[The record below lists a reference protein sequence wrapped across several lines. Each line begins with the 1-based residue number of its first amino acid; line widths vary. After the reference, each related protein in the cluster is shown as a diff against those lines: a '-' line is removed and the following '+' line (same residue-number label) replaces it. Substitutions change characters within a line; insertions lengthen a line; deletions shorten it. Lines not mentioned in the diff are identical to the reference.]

1 VCVCE
6 CAYLRVHLS
15 AFLSIYYPQAIS
27 SSLNMLR
34 FYLLWRVVR
43 DWQLND
49 LPKRHTLMG
58 FQHFNMGTSFA
69 VKRMLRS
76 VYSLLIL
83 LTIWTAL
90 LCCLAYWYRAVEISA
105 CLLPGIPAAQQDER
119 CFEDG
124 AIEWTIAGRTFI
136 KTNDYYFANAFW
148 LMIVTSTTV
157 GYGDILPSTS
167 LGRTI
172 CSLATILGLIV
183 MALLTASLAHDLQ
196 WTTQEDTAN
205 SILNRER
212 SRLKRRELA
221 AFMIQTWYWLIV
233 DKKRRTKHS
242 LRSESM
248 RRMCHVL
255 RRRNREANAYLEDLE
270 GFGAK
275 VDSVMLRVNMFE
287 EMMTTMGTIL
297 WHDRIAK
304 SIATGSFGQ
313 KLSRKVAIGKG
324 SALVQGR
331 GRVGP

>member
-1 VCVCE
+1 
-6 CAYLRVHLS
+6 
-15 AFLSIYYPQAIS
+15 
-27 SSLNMLR
+27 
-34 FYLLWRVVR
+34 
-43 DWQLND
+43 
-49 LPKRHTLMG
+49 
-58 FQHFNMGTSFA
+58 
-69 VKRMLRS
+69 
-76 VYSLLIL
+76 
-83 LTIWTAL
+83 
-90 LCCLAYWYRAVEISA
+90 
-105 CLLPGIPAAQQDER
+105 
-119 CFEDG
+119 
-124 AIEWTIAGRTFI
+124 
-136 KTNDYYFANAFW
+136 
-148 LMIVTSTTV
+148 
-157 GYGDILPSTS
+157 
-167 LGRTI
+167 
-172 CSLATILGLIV
+172 
-183 MALLTASLAHDLQ
+183 LQ